1 MSIYNE
7 IHLRRKP
14 IADAMY
20 ELDKYLNDV
29 FLAKLNAV
37 KVIHGKGSGQ
47 MREAVWDVLAEHPLV
62 RDYRLAYPGEGDA
75 GVTIVYMEN
84 LEK

>member
-1 MSIYNE
+1 MSNHSE

-29 FLAKLNAV
+29 FLSKLNTV

-47 MREAVWDVLAEHPLV
+47 MREAVWDALSEHPLV
-62 RDYRLAYPGEGDA
+62 KSYRLAYPGEGA
-75 GVTIVYMEN
+75 SGVTIVYMESPDR
-84 LEK
+84 